1 MYFKEQ
7 EITQHLE
14 RKMAAEFED
23 TVFEYG
29 VIVKRG
35 VEKFKDLKELTKDDQ
50 LVRDLRQ
57 LSPEALSVVLN

>member
-1 MYFKEQ
+1 M
-7 EITQHLE
+7 E